1 MVFRDHW
8 IGISMSTRN
17 VRSLPT
23 KWRAYSQTSVITVI
37 SSDNQSIFIDCIAF
51 FSSICIP
58 FIIIY
63 QRTRDEDQYYLCLH
77 IKLPKTHIVSKRQAV
92 WLVSWLVVFYVP
104 SRARSF
110 MDGTPFTVPCEGREA
125 GFLHRSH
132 RESNPGPSRGSL
144 LKYRCAT
151 PTSPGQA
158 ALNKV
163 LQYDALRWRKHYV
176 SEKGAHNT
184 ISYIDYILNAKTV
197 IYRIILRME

>member
-37 SSDNQSIFIDCIAF
+37 SSDINQFFIDCIAF

-77 IKLPKTHIVSKRQAV
+77 IKLPKIHIVSKRQAV
-92 WLVSWLVVFYVP
+92 WLVGWLC
-104 SRARSF
+104 S
-110 MDGTPFTVPCEGREA
+110 T
-125 GFLHRSH
+125 SH
-132 RESNPGPSRGSL
+132 REQGHLGTVPHLQSLAKDVKRAFYTDPIGNRTPGRGSL
-144 LKYRCAT
+144 LNYRCAT
-151 PTSPGQA
+151 PASLGQA
-158 ALNKV
+158 ALNRV
-163 LQYDALRWRKHYV
+163 LQYDALRGRKHYV
-176 SEKGAHNT
+176 SEKGAYNT
-184 ISYIDYILNAKTV
+184 ISQVTY
-197 IYRIILRME
+197 